1 MARFGFSVFGAQ
13 RVKQIGQP
21 VVVDLLHQG
30 QQATQL
36 SMGETFAGKPV
47 QVLAGQVSNDP
58 AFVFAERHFAGYQQF
73 EFLGVHGSAFSGVK
87 R

>member
-21 VVVDLLHQG
+21 VVIDLLHQG

-47 QVLAGQVSNDP
+47 QVLAGEVSNDP
-58 AFVFAERHFAGYQQF
+58 AFVLPNGISR
-73 EFLGVHGSAFSGVK
+73 VTSSSSFSGFMV
-87 R
+87 RPFLA